1 MTSRLGRE
9 RAPPFGMAD
18 FASAR
23 SKPEHSIA
31 VPFGDVPERIA
42 RMANPIRSAEQIN
55 SNDYGGFE

>member
-1 MTSRLGRE
+1 V
-9 RAPPFGMAD
+9 PPIGMAD
-18 FASAR
+18 IASAR